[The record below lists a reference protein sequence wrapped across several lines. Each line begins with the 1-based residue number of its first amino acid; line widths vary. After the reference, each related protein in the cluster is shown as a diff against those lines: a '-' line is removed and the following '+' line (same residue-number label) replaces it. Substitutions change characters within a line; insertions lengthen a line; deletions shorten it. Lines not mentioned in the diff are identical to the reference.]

1 MIAEFPRVERS
12 EVAEMK
18 DRGVSGRLVREC
30 KCSECV
36 GNVVVEGLQAL
47 EWFDEENP
55 VSWS

>member
-18 DRGVSGRLVREC
+18 VRGVSGRLVREC

-36 GNVVVEGLQAL
+36 GEVVGEGLQAL
-47 EWFDEENP
+47 EFDEENP